1 MIETQFTLY
10 KILIDEI
17 KNMKIKILMIASIC
31 LSTTAFAGGY
41 RVATQG
47 QNALGMGHTGV
58 AMTDSAE
65 VVFFNPAGMS
75 LLETD
80 TNISA
85 GTTLISGITK
95 YQNTAANVSAETNN
109 PIGTPFN
116 LYFAKKLNHN
126 MSYGF
131 GVYTPYGN
139 TVEWEK
145 DWAGSHLVNNIKL
158 QTIYVQPT
166 ISYQFNDQFSI
177 GIGPTYTIGSIEFN
191 RNLTTA
197 LVDANG
203 DRANVT
209 VEASNITAWGYN
221 IGFLAKPMKQFSIGL
236 SYRSRVDMQARGEK
250 ADFEN
255 IPASQQAAFP
265 DTTFDADLV
274 LPAELTLGISINL
287 GASTVVALDVNRTYW
302 SAYKSLD
309 LAFNNSAGTS
319 VNPRNYNDVNI
330 YRIGIQQKI
339 GNTLT
344 LRGGAYYD
352 DSPISPGYYTPETPR
367 NDSIG
372 LTAGASYAVTK
383 NIAIDLSFLYL
394 MFDEFNGSYNFYDQS
409 GTTISFAGDYKSSVI
424 AGGFGLNYKY

>member
-1 MIETQFTLY
+1 
-10 KILIDEI
+10 
-17 KNMKIKILMIASIC
+17 MKLRILMIVSMC
-31 LSTTAFAGGY
+31 LSTTTFAGGY

-65 VVFFNPAGMS
+65 VVFFNPASMS

-95 YQNTAANVSAETNN
+95 YQNTIANVSAETNN

-116 LYFAKKLNHN
+116 LYFAKKFNQN
-126 MSYGF
+126 ASYGL

-158 QTIYVQPT
+158 QTIYIQPT
-166 ISYQFNDQFSI
+166 MSYQFNNQFSI
-177 GIGPTYTIGSIEFN
+177 GIGPTYTLGSIEFN
-191 RNLTTA
+191 RNITTA
-197 LVDANG
+197 LVDAND

-221 IGFLAKPMKQFSIGL
+221 VGFLAKPIQPLSIGV
-236 SYRSRVDMQARGEK
+236 SYRSRVDMKARGEK

-255 IPASQQAAFP
+255 IPASQQAALP

-274 LPAELTLGISINL
+274 LPAELTVGLSVNL
-287 GASTVVALDVNRTYW
+287 GSGTVLAADINRTYW

-309 LAFNNSAGTS
+309 LEFNNSAGTS
-319 VNPRNYNDVNI
+319 LNPRNYNDANI
-330 YRIGIQQKI
+330 YRVGIQQKI
-339 GNTLT
+339 GNSLT
-344 LRGGAYYD
+344 IRGGAYYD
-352 DSPISPGYYTPETPR
+352 DSPISPGYYTPETAR
-367 NDSIG
+367 NDSLG
-372 LTAGASYAVTK
+372 LTAGISYMVSK
-383 NIAIDLSFLYL
+383 RIAIDASFLYL
-394 MFDEFNGSYNFYDQS
+394 MFDEFNGSYDFYDQS
-409 GTTISFAGDYKSSVI
+409 GTLISFGGDYKTSVI